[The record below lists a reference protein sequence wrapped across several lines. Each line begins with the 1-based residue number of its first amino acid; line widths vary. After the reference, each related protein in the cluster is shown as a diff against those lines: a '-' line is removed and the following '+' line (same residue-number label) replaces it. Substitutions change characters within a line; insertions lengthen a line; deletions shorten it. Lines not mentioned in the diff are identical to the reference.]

1 MMDHERPLPELP
13 WIRFWNLN
21 GQHGEGPI
29 EEVVT
34 RTCVPMQALLRMLR
48 GWRSNPIQG
57 WYFQPETEWPQDDG
71 YNVGSHCQ
79 GRRVPKCFENG
90 SPGRI
95 SRPLR
100 QVERPSAIEKALN
113 GEYAELQSLLPGHEK
128 MSLYEVTKGIQ
139 DLFPSFT
146 KHHIIQT
153 AAVILDE
160 RSESSR
166 VLSTDEEF
174 ADAMKYLN
182 LFSKCWLAFSVPET
196 QELDISSFAIEAS
209 AARIEIA
216 EENLQKTFDEIDT
229 KQKKFITLPDICMWF
244 ATNKEIRHGA

>member
-1 MMDHERPLPELP
+1 MEHDRPLPELP
-13 WIRFWNLN
+13 WLRFWNLN

-34 RTCVPMQALLRMLR
+34 KTCVPMQALLRLLR

-79 GRRVPKCFENG
+79 GRRVPKCFQNG

-100 QVERPSAIEKALN
+100 QVERPSALEKAFT
-113 GEYAELQSLLPGHEK
+113 GEIAELQSLLPGHEK
-128 MSLYEVTKGIQ
+128 MTLYELTRSIQ
-139 DLFPSFT
+139 DLFPSFAR
-146 KHHIIQT
+146 HHILQT
-153 AAVILDE
+153 AAVVLDE
-160 RSESSR
+160 QNETSR
-166 VLSTDEEF
+166 LLSTDEEF
-174 ADAMKYLN
+174 IDGMKYLS
-182 LFSKCWLAFSVPET
+182 LFSKCWSAFSCPET
-196 QELDISSFAIEAS
+196 QELNVAAFSTEAG

-216 EENLQKTFDEIDT
+216 ESDLQKVCFYSIILLLRTE
-229 KQKKFITLPDICMWF
+229 P
-244 ATNKEIRHGA
+244 